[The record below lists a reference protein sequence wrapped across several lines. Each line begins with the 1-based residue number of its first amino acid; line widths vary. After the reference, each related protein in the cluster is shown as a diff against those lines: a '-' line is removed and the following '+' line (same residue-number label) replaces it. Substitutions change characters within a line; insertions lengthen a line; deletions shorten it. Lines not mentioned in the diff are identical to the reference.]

1 MVTLIVRYE
10 PQPGTGDAI
19 AAALAKQ
26 VAASRKEP
34 GCVQFLAY
42 RSLEDHDHFILYEQ
56 YADHDA
62 LAAHRETPHYLEMQR
77 IVAPMLADRQRGLYR
92 EVMPEGA

>member
-10 PQPGTGDAI
+10 PKPGTGDAI
-19 AAALAKQ
+19 ATALAKQ

-42 RSLEDHDHFILYEQ
+42 RSQENPDHFILYEQ
-56 YADHDA
+56 YVDEDA
-62 LAAHRETPHYLEMQR
+62 LATHRETPHYLEMQR
-77 IVAPMLADRQRGLYR
+77 IVAPMLADRQRGLYS